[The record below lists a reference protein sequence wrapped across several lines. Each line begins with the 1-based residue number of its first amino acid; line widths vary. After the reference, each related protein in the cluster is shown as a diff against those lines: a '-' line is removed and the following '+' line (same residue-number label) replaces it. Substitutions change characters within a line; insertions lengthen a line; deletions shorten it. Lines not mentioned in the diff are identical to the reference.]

1 MIKILVVDD
10 EKHLRRSLAIALESW
25 GHEVVE
31 AGSGEEALACI
42 NEEVYDLILTD
53 LVMAP
58 MDGMALLN
66 EINRISPHSEVLLMS
81 AHGTINQAVAAIR
94 QGAADFVVK
103 PFAIDHLEQVV
114 QRLIKQMDLKRTVR
128 HLRTVLAEYYLYD
141 DMVATSPQMREI
153 MRQVALVAD
162 WSVPVLIQGE
172 SGVGKELV
180 AMAVHHLS
188 RRKEKPFIPINCGA
202 FSETLLDSEL
212 FGHAKGAFTGAVT
225 NKRGLIE
232 EADGGTLFLDEIGE
246 APQALQVR
254 LLRFLDNGKFRR
266 IGEVEER
273 QSDVRIIA
281 ASNRDL
287 EKQIQD
293 KVFRED
299 LFYRLSVAVIQ
310 IPPLRERKEDIAVLS
325 QRFLESNA
333 KKMDKPAVHLH
344 PQVLSIFQSYS
355 WPGNV
360 RELENTI
367 EHSMIVCA
375 GDEIRPEHL
384 GPQFKR
390 MGAKN
395 EDLGLHQDMPLSEI
409 EKRYILSVLKRHQ
422 NNKKRAAEILQ
433 ISRTTL
439 ISRLK
444 QYSEETAEPESPAS

>member
-10 EKHLRRSLAIALESW
+10 EKNLRRSLAIALEGW

-31 AGSGEEALACI
+31 AGSGVEALERVG
-42 NEEVYDLILTD
+42 EEIYDLILTD

-58 MDGMALLN
+58 MDGMTLLK

-81 AHGTINQAVAAIR
+81 AHGTIDQAVEAIR
-94 QGAADFVVK
+94 HGAADFVVK
-103 PFAIDHLEQVV
+103 PFAMDHLEQVIN
-114 QRLIKQMDLKRTVR
+114 RLITQMDLKRTVR
-128 HLRTVLAEYYLYD
+128 HLRTVLAEHYLYD
-141 DMVATSPQMREI
+141 DMVAASPQMREV

-162 WSVPVLIQGE
+162 WSVPVLVQGE

-246 APQALQVR
+246 SPQALQVR

-266 IGEVEER
+266 IGEVTER

-281 ASNRDL
+281 ATNRDL
-287 EKQIQD
+287 DKHIKEKI
-293 KVFRED
+293 FRED
-299 LFYRLSVAVIQ
+299 LFYRLSVAIIQ
-310 IPPLRERKEDIAVLS
+310 IPPLRDRKEDIAVLS
-325 QRFLESNA
+325 QRFLETYAN
-333 KKMDKPAVHLH
+333 KMDKPPVHLH
-344 PQVLSIFQSYS
+344 PQVLSIFQQYT

-367 EHSMIVCA
+367 EHSMIVCS
-375 GDEIRPEHL
+375 GNEIRPEHL
-384 GPQFKR
+384 GPQFKK
-390 MGAKN
+390 MSAKS
-395 EDLGLHQDMPLSEI
+395 ESLGLDQDMPLSEI
-409 EKRYILSVLKRHQ
+409 EKRYILSVLKRHH
-422 NNKKRAAEILQ
+422 NNKKRAAEILK

-444 QYSEETAEPESPAS
+444 QYQETPVENMDN

>member
-1 MIKILVVDD
+1 MIKILLVDD
-10 EKHLRRSLAIALESW
+10 EKHLRRSLAIALEEW

-31 AGSGEEALACI
+31 ASSGQEALERAA
-42 NEEVYDLILTD
+42 EEIYDIVITDLI
-53 LVMAP
+53 MEP
-58 MDGMALLN
+58 MDGMALLK
-66 EINRISPHSEVLLMS
+66 EVRRISPHTEIMLMS
-81 AHGTINQAVAAIR
+81 AHGTIDRAVEAIR
-94 QGAADFVVK
+94 HGAADFVVK
-103 PFAIDHLEQVV
+103 PFAMEHMEQVLK
-114 QRLIKQMDLKRTVR
+114 RLIEQMDLRRTVR
-128 HLRTVLAEYYLYD
+128 HLRTVLAEHYLYD
-141 DMVATSPQMREI
+141 DMVAASAPMREV

-162 WSVPVLIQGE
+162 WPVPVLISGE

-188 RRKEKPFIPINCGA
+188 RRKERSFIPVNCGA

-266 IGEVEER
+266 IGEVVER

-281 ASNRDL
+281 ATNRDL
-287 EKQIQD
+287 SKHIEAQQ
-293 KVFRED
+293 FRED
-299 LFYRLSVAVIQ
+299 LYYRLSVAVIN
-310 IPPLRERKEDIAVLS
+310 IPPLRDRKEDVAVLC
-325 QRFLESNA
+325 QRFLDIYA
-333 KKMDKPAVHLH
+333 KKMERPATHLH
-344 PQVLSIFQSYS
+344 PQVLALFHRYR

-367 EHSMIVCA
+367 EHAMIVCD
-375 GDEIRPEHL
+375 GNEIRVEHL
-384 GPQFKR
+384 GPQFKTLQSSPGQVD
-390 MGAKN
+390 M
-395 EDLGLHQDMPLSEI
+395 EVDMPLAEI
-409 EKRYILSVLKRHQ
+409 ERQYILAVLKRHQ
-422 NNKKRAAEILQ
+422 NNKKRAAEILD

-444 QYSEETAEPESPAS
+444 QYGEMATSDEG